1 MMNVVTTKTR
11 KWAVVATQTT
21 DVVGGL
27 RGLRGG
33 PDALRGRL
41 PDERP
46 TEWQPSFEANCEH
59 VV

>member
-1 MMNVVTTKTR
+1 MMNVVMTKTR

-27 RGLRGG
+27 GASSEAPRPYEVAYLASG
-33 PDALRGRL
+33 
-41 PDERP
+41 P